1 MKLLYETFEKLN
13 SLNLRMITV
22 EKTAVS
28 RISTENI
35 EQCFSA
41 ERNAVKYLVIYEQ
54 SESGWS
60 AYSPDL
66 PGLGAG
72 AKTLEETKKLIR
84 ETMELHLEGMR
95 RQGSP
100 LPEPSEAIEIMKVN
114 AHA

>member
-1 MKLLYETFEKLN
+1 MC
-13 SLNLRMITV
+13 SVGR
-22 EKTAVS
+22 S
-28 RISTENI
+28 
-35 EQCFSA
+35 
-41 ERNAVKYLVIYEQ
+41 AVKYHVIYEQ
-54 SESGWS
+54 SAKGWS

-72 AKTLEETKKLIR
+72 AETLEETKKLIR

-100 LPEPSEAIEIMKVN
+100 LSEPSETIEIMKVD

>member
-1 MKLLYETFEKLN
+1 MC
-13 SLNLRMITV
+13 SVGR
-22 EKTAVS
+22 S
-28 RISTENI
+28 
-35 EQCFSA
+35 
-41 ERNAVKYLVIYEQ
+41 AVKYHVIYEQ
-54 SESGWS
+54 SAKGWS

-72 AKTLEETKKLIR
+72 AGTLEETKKFIR

-100 LPEPSEAIEIMKVN
+100 LSEPSETIEIIKVD

>member
-1 MKLLYETFEKLN
+1 VKHLKKLN
-13 SLNLRMITV
+13 LLNLRMITV
-22 EKTAVS
+22 DRTAVS
-28 RISTENI
+28 RIPAENVQ
-35 EQCFSA
+35 QCIQWEGS
-41 ERNAVKYLVIYEQ
+41 AVKYHVIYEQ
-54 SESGWS
+54 SAKGWS

-72 AKTLEETKKLIR
+72 AETLEETKKLIR

-100 LPEPSEAIEIMKVN
+100 LSEPSETVEVMKVD

>member
-1 MKLLYETFEKLN
+1 
-13 SLNLRMITV
+13 MITV

-28 RISTENI
+28 RIPAGNI
-35 EQCFSA
+35 EQCCSVGKS
-41 ERNAVKYLVIYEQ
+41 AVKYHVIYEQ
-54 SESGWS
+54 SAKGWS

-72 AKTLEETKKLIR
+72 AETLEETKKLIR

-95 RQGSP
+95 RQGRP

>member
-1 MKLLYETFEKLN
+1 
-13 SLNLRMITV
+13 MITV
-22 EKTAVS
+22 ERTAVS
-28 RISTENI
+28 RIPAGNI
-35 EQCFSA
+35 QQCFLA
-41 ERNAVKYLVIYEQ
+41 GRNAVKYHVIYEQ
-54 SESGWS
+54 SAKGWS

-72 AKTLEETKKLIR
+72 AETLEETKKLIR

-95 RQGSP
+95 RQGGP